1 MAVSQVQFALTSIT
15 DLIVTTNL
23 LLLSIPCLL
32 HLIYQHAV
40 VDNTSSTL
48 IRVCAIVVLLLV
60 AVALVVLLEVFRFH
74 DRVEVVLLHL
84 NLGVKSMKFKS
95 LLHFILG
102 AKIQNITTSAASVAS
117 GGEVLA
123 SEASSPPKASHAAV
137 NSIRIL

>member
-1 MAVSQVQFALTSIT
+1 MLSRYWLVYVPHALSSECGLIVSVARPLAGAEVQFALTSIT

-40 VDNTSSTL
+40 VDNTSLTL

-84 NLGVKSMKFKS
+84 NLLCAA
-95 LLHFILG
+95 LLLLVSDTLG
-102 AKIQNITTSAASVAS
+102 
-117 GGEVLA
+117 
-123 SEASSPPKASHAAV
+123 
-137 NSIRIL
+137 